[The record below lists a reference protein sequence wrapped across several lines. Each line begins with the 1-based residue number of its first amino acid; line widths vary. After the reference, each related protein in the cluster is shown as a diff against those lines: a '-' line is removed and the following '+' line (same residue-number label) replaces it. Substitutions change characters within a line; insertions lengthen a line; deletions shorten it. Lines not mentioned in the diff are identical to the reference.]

1 MLDRLEIKNGAQ
13 DTNFQLCRLHI
24 DLFHDDFWSGINNG
38 LFLKKIKIMRGRPQG
53 IVVAVIPCRSYIG
66 TDVCWWSWSTCA
78 QFVRRGSLRRED
90 SV

>member
-53 IVVAVIPCRSYIG
+53 IVEALMYYQSIPLAENPRKLVEKSKFLIFC
-66 TDVCWWSWSTCA
+66 T
-78 QFVRRGSLRRED
+78 F
-90 SV
+90 

>member
-53 IVVAVIPCRSYIG
+53 IVAAVIKWFAVSK
-66 TDVCWWSWSTCA
+66 S
-78 QFVRRGSLRRED
+78 VRK
-90 SV
+90 

>member
-53 IVVAVIPCRSYIG
+53 IVAAVIIACS
-66 TDVCWWSWSTCA
+66 
-78 QFVRRGSLRRED
+78 
-90 SV
+90 

>member
-38 LFLKKIKIMRGRPQG
+38 SFLKKIKIIYFYASGGVSPPHTNWLRVESR
-53 IVVAVIPCRSYIG
+53 IG
-66 TDVCWWSWSTCA
+66 SS
-78 QFVRRGSLRRED
+78 QFQFQL
-90 SV
+90 

>member
-53 IVVAVIPCRSYIG
+53 IVAAVIYTMLGSDLILFVSISY
-66 TDVCWWSWSTCA
+66 A
-78 QFVRRGSLRRED
+78 
-90 SV
+90 

>member
-38 LFLKKIKIMRGRPQG
+38 SFLKKIKIMRGRPQG
-53 IVVAVIPCRSYIG
+53 IVAALILKNAV
-66 TDVCWWSWSTCA
+66 TKHVDH
-78 QFVRRGSLRRED
+78 L
-90 SV
+90 

>member
-38 LFLKKIKIMRGRPQG
+38 SFLKKIKIMRGRPQG
-53 IVVAVIPCRSYIG
+53 IVGALI
-66 TDVCWWSWSTCA
+66 DVHVPRNSLQSVETTM
-78 QFVRRGSLRRED
+78 GSD
-90 SV
+90 N

>member
-53 IVVAVIPCRSYIG
+53 IVEALIFPQRNQNNS
-66 TDVCWWSWSTCA
+66 
-78 QFVRRGSLRRED
+78 
-90 SV
+90 

>member
-38 LFLKKIKIMRGRPQG
+38 SFLKKIKIMRGRPQG
-53 IVVAVIPCRSYIG
+53 IVEALMVSAKAFFLVSHSG
-66 TDVCWWSWSTCA
+66 QATV
-78 QFVRRGSLRRED
+78 
-90 SV
+90 